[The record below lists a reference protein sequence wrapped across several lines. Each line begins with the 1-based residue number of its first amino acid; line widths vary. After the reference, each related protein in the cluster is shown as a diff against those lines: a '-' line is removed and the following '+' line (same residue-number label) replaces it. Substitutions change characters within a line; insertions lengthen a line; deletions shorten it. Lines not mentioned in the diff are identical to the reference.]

1 MQHHGHG
8 VGVGQINGVC
18 EDGGNRDGGRKG
30 NNIVGI
36 MVGNSRYEGL
46 SPCQIIIC
54 ELYIRVSGCD
64 PQQCRLRG
72 SATA

>member
-18 EDGGNRDGGRKG
+18 EDGGNRDVGRKG

-36 MVGNSRYEGL
+36 MVGIAGMKVYLN
-46 SPCQIIIC
+46 
-54 ELYIRVSGCD
+54 V
-64 PQQCRLRG
+64 RL
-72 SATA
+72 